1 MGAWDIESGRKVFFI
16 LDAHDGE
23 EITCVTID
31 RSCRK
36 IATGARNGIIK
47 VYYLRIEFYFFLFFL
62 RFGIVLMVKIF
73 IYYQVL
79 KMPK

>member
-31 RSCRK
+31 RPCRK
-36 IATGARNGIIK
+36 IATGARNGVIK
-47 VYYLRIEFYFFLFFL
+47 VKFDRSFIFILFFLFFKGL
-62 RFGIVLMVKIF
+62 E
-73 IYYQVL
+73 
-79 KMPK
+79 

>member
-1 MGAWDIESGRKVFFI
+1 MGVWEIESGRKVFFI

-36 IATGARNGIIK
+36 IGTGARNGIIK
-47 VYYLRIEFYFFLFFL
+47 VLF
-62 RFGIVLMVKIF
+62 
-73 IYYQVL
+73 
-79 KMPK
+79 

>member
-79 KMPK
+79 KMLK